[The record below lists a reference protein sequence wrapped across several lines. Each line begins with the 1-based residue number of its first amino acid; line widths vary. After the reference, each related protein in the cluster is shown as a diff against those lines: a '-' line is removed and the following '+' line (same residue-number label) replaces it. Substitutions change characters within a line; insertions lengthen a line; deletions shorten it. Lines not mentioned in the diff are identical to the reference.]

1 MDAAPVEAA
10 PATEPEA
17 QPEPAVADSAP
28 TDRTRDEFGRFA
40 PKQQAEPAP
49 VEPPAQETAPV
60 EAKPA
65 KEPPKSWKRD
75 YHEHWSKLDPAVQDY
90 VMQREEE
97 FYKGVGS
104 YKQQAELGQQFLE
117 AARPYEA
124 TFRSMGI
131 NPVQAFAALAN
142 ADHTLRTSDPATKAQ
157 LFARLAQQYGVDLG
171 QVQDPPQ
178 VDPALQ
184 QVHGTVQQLQQALRQ
199 QQAMYEELQRS
210 MLEPT
215 IQQYATKPHFDDL
228 RNDMAQLL
236 NAGLAQSLD
245 DAYDK
250 ALRMSPFYEQQVAQQ
265 RQAAEQQRLQEAAK
279 AAATAKAR
287 AVQVSGSPST
297 ALPETKRD
305 LRSALESAFDSIR

>member
-17 QPEPAVADSAP
+17 QPEPAVADSGAS
-28 TDRTRDEFGRFA
+28 DRTRDEFGRFA
-40 PKQQAEPAP
+40 PKQQAEPSA

-184 QVHGTVQQLQQALRQ
+184 HVHGTVQQLQQALRQ